1 MNAVSKTYYSIEN
14 LRQLAVQALVE
25 HNTDVGNARLV
36 VDALIAAEI
45 DGLKG
50 HGLSRLPSY
59 CAQAKSGKVKGH
71 EVPKVTPIGLAAT
84 RIDAGYGFAYPALDQ
99 AIRALTKVTY
109 QTGIAVASVTHSH
122 HCGAAGYYVEKL
134 AQKGLIGLLFANTPK
149 AIAPW
154 GGRDAVFGT
163 NPIAFAVPRKE
174 KSPLVID
181 LALSKV
187 ARGKIMVAGRDKKS
201 IPEGWA
207 LDSQGKPTTDPNAAM
222 YEDLFWTMLQRFRNS
237 GSLGNRKR
245 NFRFKNKLLS
255 LDSTTISL
263 CLNLFP
269 WAQYRRAKG
278 GVKGGVKVHV
288 LLDHD
293 DYMPSFIRITEAKRH
308 DRTVAHDFHFKP
320 GSIVALDRA
329 YNDYKLFLYWTV
341 NKVYFVTRQKENAIY
356 EVVEERPLPQNRP
369 ILADQLI
376 KLTGANAQEKCPHLL
391 RRIVVWDK
399 VKEREIV
406 LLTNH
411 LEFGS
416 TTIAA
421 IYKDRWE
428 IEIFFKTLKQHLK
441 IKTFI
446 GTSENALRIQIWT
459 ALIALLLLKYLH
471 HLSQFGWSMSNLAT
485 MLRLNL
491 FTYRDLLLWLHN
503 PFGEPPKPPI
513 VQLVLPGFGQQ

>member
-1 MNAVSKTYYSIEN
+1 MIKVASLFSQLLHHFPRTEFSQLVTKHDAEKRAKGFTCWTQLVSMLFCHLAHADS
-14 LRQLAVQALVE
+14 LR
-25 HNTDVGNARLV
+25 
-36 VDALIAAEI
+36 EI
-45 DGLKG
+45 CG
-50 HGLSRLPSY
+50 
-59 CAQAKSGKVKGH
+59 
-71 EVPKVTPIGLAAT
+71 GLA
-84 RIDAGYGFAYPALDQ
+84 
-99 AIRALTKVTY
+99 
-109 QTGIAVASVTHSH
+109 
-122 HCGAAGYYVEKL
+122 CC
-134 AQKGLIGLLFANTPK
+134 
-149 AIAPW
+149 
-154 GGRDAVFGT
+154 
-163 NPIAFAVPRKE
+163 
-174 KSPLVID
+174 
-181 LALSKV
+181 
-187 ARGKIMVAGRDKKS
+187 
-201 IPEGWA
+201 
-207 LDSQGKPTTDPNAAM
+207 QGKLRHLGIGTAPNKSTLSYANKNRPAAL

-278 GVKGGVKVHV
+278 GVKVHV

-329 YNDYKLFLYWTV
+329 YNDYKLFSYWTV
-341 NKVYFVTRQKENAIY
+341 NNVYFVTRQKENAIY
-356 EVVEERPLPQNRP
+356 EVVEEQPLPQNRP
-369 ILADQLI
+369 ILADQII

-416 TTIAA
+416 TTIAS

-513 VQLVLPGFGQQ
+513 VQLVLPGFGQPAGAAR